1 MNRLETAQQK
11 FDAALARLDAAV
23 KARKDLPAPAPAP
36 AAADDNALMAEK
48 TKLEAEV
55 AALRQIN
62 RQVAG
67 RLDLTIR
74 KVNTLLDGQAKK

>member
-1 MNRLETAQQK
+1 M
-11 FDAALARLDAAV
+11 
-23 KARKDLPAPAPAP
+23 
-36 AAADDNALMAEK
+36 ADDSALMAEK

-67 RLDLTIR
+67 RLDLAIR
-74 KVNTLLDGQAKK
+74 KVNTLLDSEAGT

>member
-1 MNRLETAQQK
+1 MDRLESAQQK

-23 KARKDLPAPAPAP
+23 KARNAAPTGGE
-36 AAADDNALMAEK
+36 DSALMAEK

-67 RLDLTIR
+67 RLDLAIR
-74 KVNTLLDGQAKK
+74 KVNTLLDSEAGK